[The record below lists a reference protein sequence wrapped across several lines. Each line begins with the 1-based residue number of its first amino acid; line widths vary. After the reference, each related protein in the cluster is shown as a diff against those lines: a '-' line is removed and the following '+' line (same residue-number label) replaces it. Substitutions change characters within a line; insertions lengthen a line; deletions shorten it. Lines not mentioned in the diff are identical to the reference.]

1 VADPKRELRRPVDT
15 GRRQILGWVG
25 VAAGAA
31 LLGAC
36 SDDEPAASSSP
47 TPTATEATDPA
58 PASTPTP
65 TRSSTPTPTPVV
77 FDPAAA
83 FAVVEYLAAR
93 VGPREAASAAF
104 DEAAAYV
111 QSRFEDLG
119 YAVTQTP
126 VPVPA
131 GDSWGV
137 PVDAGTSQNVVADP
151 PGFDPATPHVVIGAH
166 LDTVAAAPGAEDNA
180 SGIGVMLE
188 LARMAAAEPPAL
200 MVRFIAF
207 GAEEPRGRGDSL
219 HHFGSQAYVR
229 DLPAAQRAAVAAMVS
244 LDRVGVSAPSV
255 PLATG
260 GTGTTQVLDALSA
273 ASDLAGIP
281 TTRSLDN
288 RASDHWSFEKAD
300 IPSARMGSVPYP
312 GYHSAGDVPGVVDP
326 DQLGRVGTIMWTWLG
341 TL

>member
-1 VADPKRELRRPVDT
+1 MADPRKELRRPVDT
-15 GRRQILGWVG
+15 SRRQILGWVG
-25 VAAGAA
+25 VATGAA

-36 SDDEPAASSSP
+36 SDGEPASP
-47 TPTATEATDPA
+47 TPTPTETTTPA
-58 PASTPTP
+58 PT
-65 TRSSTPTPTPVV
+65 STPTPTPTPTPVA

-83 FAVVEYLAAR
+83 FAVVEYLATR

-137 PVDAGTSQNVVADP
+137 PVGAGTSQNVVADP
-151 PGFDPATPHVVIGAH
+151 PGFDPAAPHVVVGAH

-188 LARMAAAEPPAL
+188 LARMAAAEPLAL
-200 MVRFIAF
+200 MVRFVAF

-260 GTGTTQVLDALSA
+260 GTGTTQVMDALSA
-273 ASDLAGIP
+273 ASDLVGIS
-281 TTRSLDN
+281 TARSQDN

-312 GYHSAGDVPGVVDP
+312 GYHSAGDIPSVVDP

-341 TL
+341 SL

>member
-1 VADPKRELRRPVDT
+1 MADPRKELRRPVDT
-15 GRRQILGWVG
+15 SRRQILGWVG
-25 VAAGAA
+25 VATGAA

-36 SDDEPAASSSP
+36 SDDEPAASS
-47 TPTATEATDPA
+47 TA
-58 PASTPTP
+58 TPTP
-65 TRSSTPTPTPVV
+65 TETTTPAPTSTPTPTPTPTPVA

-83 FAVVEYLAAR
+83 LAVVEHLATR

-119 YAVTQTP
+119 YAVTQMP

-137 PVDAGTSQNVVADP
+137 PVGAGTSQNVVADP
-151 PGFDPATPHVVIGAH
+151 PGFDPAAPHVVVGAH

-260 GTGTTQVLDALSA
+260 GTGTTQVMDALSA
-273 ASDLAGIP
+273 ASDLVGIP
-281 TTRSLDN
+281 TARSQDN

-312 GYHSAGDVPGVVDP
+312 GYHSAGDIPSVVDP

>member
-1 VADPKRELRRPVDT
+1 VA
-15 GRRQILGWVG
+15 
-25 VAAGAA
+25 
-31 LLGAC
+31 
-36 SDDEPAASSSP
+36 
-47 TPTATEATDPA
+47 
-58 PASTPTP
+58 
-65 TRSSTPTPTPVV
+65 

-83 FAVVEYLAAR
+83 FAVVEHLATR

-119 YAVTQTP
+119 YAVTQMP

-137 PVDAGTSQNVVADP
+137 PVGAGTSQNVVADP
-151 PGFDPATPHVVIGAH
+151 PGFDPAAPHVVVGAH

-200 MVRFIAF
+200 MVRFVAF

-260 GTGTTQVLDALSA
+260 GTGTTQVMDALSA
-273 ASDLAGIP
+273 ASDLVGIP
-281 TTRSLDN
+281 TARSQDN

-312 GYHSAGDVPGVVDP
+312 GYHSAGDIPSVVDP